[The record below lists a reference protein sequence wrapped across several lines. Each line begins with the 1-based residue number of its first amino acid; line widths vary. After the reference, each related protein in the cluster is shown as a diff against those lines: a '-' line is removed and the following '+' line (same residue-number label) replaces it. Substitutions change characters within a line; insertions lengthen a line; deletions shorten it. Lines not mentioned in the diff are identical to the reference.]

1 MEHDSLPLYTFNS
14 LEPIWNLYASHHRPI
29 NRVEETNSP
38 IGRICGQFFDYCV
51 VFYLSRA
58 EPKSRTEYEFE

>member
-14 LEPIWNLYASHHRPI
+14 LEPIWNPYASHHRPI
-29 NRVEETNSP
+29 NRVEEDELSHWSHLV
-38 IGRICGQFFDYCV
+38 RFWLLCCV
-51 VFYLSRA
+51 LHLSRA